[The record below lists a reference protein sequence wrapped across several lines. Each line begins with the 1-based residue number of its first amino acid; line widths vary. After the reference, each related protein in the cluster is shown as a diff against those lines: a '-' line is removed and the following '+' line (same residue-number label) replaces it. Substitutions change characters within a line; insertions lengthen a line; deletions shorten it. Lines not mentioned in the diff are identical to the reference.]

1 MKNVHSK
8 LCSLGPWLWQR
19 RKWGIALA
27 AAVLAGIMVFDP
39 TVRLY
44 VYEHTRW
51 RSPLLPRPGEK
62 WSFTDENNEYEYVF
76 TTRFLYED
84 LSDCYVTR
92 PINGVST
99 KDILPRYADASREF
113 AERIQAIVSIEIID
127 YVEATMDRVSM
138 NPRVKSTLWPQRY
151 TLAACKINKILA
163 QRRGIANLK
172 QGDEIVVL
180 MISSPRYTSASQS
193 PSPLLKQGS
202 QMIHCLIS
210 PEFTQKGF
218 EQMEITTYYAN
229 VNEDRLYSPIIDDNY
244 NFTCF
249 ETLFYL
255 PEYEKEYGPIGTWD
269 VDTFSRNLQEYF
281 NVTDYNP

>member
-27 AAVLAGIMVFDP
+27 AAVMAGIMVFDP
-39 TVRLY
+39 TVRFY
-44 VYEHTRW
+44 IYEHVRP

-84 LSDCYVTR
+84 LSDCLAAPPMTD
-92 PINGVST
+92 GLM
-99 KDILPRYADASREF
+99 LPRYEDTSRELMGMI
-113 AERIQAIVSIEIID
+113 EAIISIEIVD
-127 YVEATMDRVSM
+127 YIVATMDAIPKKPLVKESRV
-138 NPRVKSTLWPQRY
+138 WPKRY
-151 TLAACKINKILA
+151 TLAVCKINKILA
-163 QRRGIANLK
+163 QRKDVVNLK
-172 QGDEIVVL
+172 EGDEIVLL
-180 MISSPRYTSASQS
+180 MIASPGYLKSENLNPLFEQGHSA
-193 PSPLLKQGS
+193 

-210 PEFTQKGF
+210 SDFIKKGF
-218 EQMEITTYYAN
+218 EQINITPFYAC
-229 VNEDRLYSPIIDDNY
+229 VNEGKLYSPVIQDNY
-244 NFTCF
+244 DFTCF

-269 VDTFSRNLQEYF
+269 VDTFSHNLQEYF
-281 NVTDYNP
+281 DLTEYEP